1 MGLYMC
7 SMILEKATV
16 EGCGKGNQGWFSLKE
31 VNVYFD
37 HPDHADL
44 EHAINIDFVNEEL
57 GIDKRVAVE
66 LSPESAVKL
75 IKAIENAMA
84 KGS

>member
-1 MGLYMC
+1 MC
-7 SMILEKATV
+7 SMFLEKATV
-16 EGCGKGNQGWFSLKE
+16 EGCWKRNQGWFNLKE

-84 KGS
+84 KGL